1 MHYFPIIIFK
11 KNLMRIFIFFFF
23 EIVFRLNNISIK
35 MKKKPF
41 DSQTAKKIINEYAER
56 INLLSRENK
65 VLRKQ
70 LEDANISLKI
80 NKEILYSHIKSKKN
94 VSEEC
99 DSIISDLKK
108 ENERLNN
115 KIIWLF
121 NEKADLAKKLYKLE
135 DNLNDKIKQESINN
149 EKEKNDKFLFEN
161 KLKEKDAQII
171 NLKKQ
176 IENLTKHIKN
186 NCQSNSALREI
197 YIGNPN
203 TFNTVI
209 NNELQMSREIIKKY
223 IYKMQD
229 DREKERKLKNQIK
242 YLQDKMSSQKA
253 NNSFIMPTPKISNKS
268 NNPQLTLLSEILTHF
283 KKEEEQKELNIN
295 NNLSLSSDSDEDK
308 GNIDLSFI
316 ENKNIAESKENKRT
330 KTCEKIN
337 KIPKLNFKKV
347 EENYQEP
354 VNIKVIGNN
363 EINED
368 NNLNNNY
375 GENSILEQRYK
386 SQINIYKKT
395 IENYKEQM
403 KKLRNRIRD
412 LIDNNRLLTNTIE
425 IFINNNSNNNTK
437 NKKDDKENDISMTPC
452 VNDASGL
459 SSNSIIFRGG
469 TLENI
474 NKLSELNKKTR
485 LNQIMTLQN
494 NNNENMKNNNANNN
508 IIIAQKEDPLD
519 NIIIN
524 EDFYNKKLQKDTDKI
539 TTKGSSNN

>member
-1 MHYFPIIIFK
+1 M
-11 KNLMRIFIFFFF
+11 
-23 EIVFRLNNISIK
+23 
-35 MKKKPF
+35 
-41 DSQTAKKIINEYAER
+41 
-56 INLLSRENK
+56 
-65 VLRKQ
+65 
-70 LEDANISLKI
+70 
-80 NKEILYSHIKSKKN
+80 
-94 VSEEC
+94 
-99 DSIISDLKK
+99 
-108 ENERLNN
+108 
-115 KIIWLF
+115 
-121 NEKADLAKKLYKLE
+121 
-135 DNLNDKIKQESINN
+135 
-149 EKEKNDKFLFEN
+149 
-161 KLKEKDAQII
+161 
-171 NLKKQ
+171 KKQ

-186 NCQSNSALREI
+186 NCESNSALREI

-203 TFNTVI
+203 TFNTLI

-386 SQINIYKKT
+386 SQINIYKKS

-485 LNQIMTLQN
+485 LNQIMTMQN

-524 EDFYNKKLQKDTDKI
+524 EDFYNKKLQKDSDKI

>member
-1 MHYFPIIIFK
+1 
-11 KNLMRIFIFFFF
+11 
-23 EIVFRLNNISIK
+23 

-485 LNQIMTLQN
+485 LNQIMTMQN